1 MAEIFENQEEKC
13 ISILEICLLD
23 YISQI
28 VNQRMEDLRIS
39 SPRVNIKFKNLPKIC
54 LNPYKDASI
63 LGVAFSYQ
71 Q

>member
-54 LNPYKDASI
+54 LNP
-63 LGVAFSYQ
+63 
-71 Q
+71 